1 MEDLFTTKNAPVVA
15 SQRILYT
22 PSNFARMSLAHL
34 QEIGS
39 LQAKQPH
46 VSKRENLS
54 SYLFFMVT
62 EGEGRLQYGEE
73 TYPLFPGDCVF
84 IDCRRFYSHS
94 TQKKLWSLSWIHFY
108 GPALSAI
115 YDKYLERGG
124 RPVFHPADLGVFTAL
139 HQRIFQMAS
148 SDDHIRDMKINGELN
163 HLLTLLM
170 AESWHPRPAGGEG
183 LKKQNV
189 LPVKQYLEEHY
200 EERITL
206 DFLSEH
212 FFISKYYLTRVFKE
226 QFGVSINHYL
236 VNLRVTKAKQLLR
249 FTDEK
254 LEVIGYACGL
264 GAPHYF
270 SRIFKQVE
278 GVSPSEYRE
287 KW

>member
-1 MEDLFTTKNAPVVA
+1 MENLFTTKEDPVVT
-15 SQRILYT
+15 SRRILYT

-46 VSKRENLS
+46 ISKRENLS

-62 EGEGRLQYGEE
+62 EGAGRLQYGEE
-73 TYPLFPGDCVF
+73 MYPLSAGDCVF

-94 TQKKLWSLSWIHFY
+94 TREKLWQLSWIHFY

-124 RPVFHPADLGVFTAL
+124 RPVFHPEDLGAFKEL
-139 HQRIFQMAS
+139 HQRIFQIAS
-148 SDDHIRDMKINGELN
+148 SDDYIRDMKVNEELN

-170 AESWHPRPAGGEG
+170 GESWHPRQAGGEG

-200 EERITL
+200 QERISL

-226 QFGVSINHYL
+226 QFGISINHYL

-270 SRIFKQVE
+270 SRTFKQVE
-278 GVSPSEYRE
+278 GISPSEYR
-287 KW
+287 KRW